1 MKIYESK
8 DIRNLALAGHGD
20 TGKTSLTAA
29 MLNNAGV
36 TNRLPRGDDGN
47 TITDYDSEEV
57 KRKIS
62 LSTGVCYFEF
72 NKKKVNVLDTPGYG
86 NFFPEARGS
95 FRVSDLMAFMVCGV
109 SGVEV
114 QTEKAWK
121 IATELHKPGIF
132 IVNKLDRDRSN
143 FQKCLEGIQK
153 RMAREAVPVAL
164 PIGKEGSFSGMVDLI
179 DNKAYTYKDDSGKFE
194 TADVPDDM
202 TDAVAEAREQLMEMI
217 AESSEEL
224 MDKYLENGELS
235 EDEFKEGM
243 TKAIAARELFPV
255 FPCSATGNIN
265 VMQVMEFITSVVAG
279 ADSHTNECMVGEEQ
293 KELPVDESGSPAM
306 FCFKT
311 VSDPHAGRI
320 NLFKVMSGVV
330 TPDLVLY
337 NPRSDTSEK
346 PGAMFLLQGKDHA
359 SVDGAH
365 AGDIIGV
372 AKLKDTSISDTLT
385 DKSSGFA
392 FPPVKFPEAA
402 ISFAIEPKSKGDEE
416 KISTAL
422 KRIAEEDPLLKL
434 GRDGRTHQIL
444 ISGSGQLH
452 VEVALS
458 KMKERYKVDAILQP
472 PQVPYQET
480 IKKKVDVEAK
490 YKKQTGGKGQYGH
503 CKITM
508 IPLEKGEDFQ
518 FEDKVFGGSIP
529 KTYIPAVE
537 KGIQEARMKGY
548 LAGYPV
554 VDFKVTLND
563 GSYHE
568 VDSSEMAF
576 KIAGS
581 MAFKK
586 GMEQARPTLLEP
598 IMQVEIY
605 SPEEFM
611 GDLMGDL
618 NSRRGRIQGME
629 STGDSQLIKA
639 QVPMAE
645 MLTYEST
652 LRSITGGRASFHMEF
667 SHYDEVPGN
676 IKEKIIADSKRD
688 AGEEEE

>member
-29 MLNNAGV
+29 MLYNAGV
-36 TNRLPRGDDGN
+36 TNRLTRVDDGN
-47 TITDYDSEEV
+47 TLTDYDAEEI

-95 FRVSDLMAFMVCGV
+95 FRVCDLMAFMVCGV

-121 IATELHKPGIF
+121 IGAELKKPGIF
-132 IVNKLDRDRSN
+132 IINKLDRDRSD
-143 FQKCLEGIQK
+143 FQKCLEAVQK
-153 RMAREAVPVAL
+153 KMAREAVPVAL
-164 PIGKEGSFSGMVDLI
+164 PVGQEGNFSGMVSLL
-179 DNKAYTYKDDSGKFE
+179 NGKAYLYKDDSGKFE
-194 TADVPDDM
+194 VSDVPADM
-202 TDAVAEAREQLMEMI
+202 AEDVASAREQLMEMI

-224 MDKYLENGELS
+224 MDSYLENGELS
-235 EDEFKEGM
+235 EGEFIDGM
-243 TKAIAARELFPV
+243 RKAIAARELFPV
-255 FPCSATGNIN
+255 FPCAATKNIN
-265 VMQVMEFITSVVAG
+265 VVQVMDFLTTVVDG
-279 ADSHTNECMVGEEQ
+279 ADAYTNECLVGEE
-293 KELPVDESGSPAM
+293 KIELPVDESAAPAM

-320 NLFKVMSGVV
+320 NLFKIMSGVV

-337 NPRSDTSEK
+337 NPRNEAMEK
-346 PGAMFLLQGKDHA
+346 PGAMFLLQGKEHT

-372 AKLKDTSISDTLT
+372 AKLKDTAISDTLT
-385 DKSSGFA
+385 DKSSGYV
-392 FPPVKFPEAA
+392 FPPVKYPEAA

-434 GRDGRTHQIL
+434 GRDSRTHQIL

-458 KMKERYKVDAILQP
+458 KMKERYKVDAVLQP

-480 IKKKVDVEAK
+480 IKKRVDVEAK

-503 CKITM
+503 CKISM
-508 IPLEKGEDFQ
+508 IPLERGEDFQ
-518 FEDKVFGGSIP
+518 FEDKIFGGSIP

-586 GMEQARPTLLEP
+586 GMEDARPTLLEP

-611 GDLMGDL
+611 GDIMGDL

-629 STGDSQLIKA
+629 SSGDAQLIKA

-652 LRSITGGRASFHMEF
+652 LRSITGGRGSFHMEF
-667 SHYDEVPGN
+667 SHYDEVPSN
-676 IKEKIIADSKRD
+676 IKEKIIAESKRD
-688 AGEEEE
+688 AGDEEE

>member
-29 MLNNAGV
+29 MLHNAGV
-36 TNRLPRGDDGN
+36 TNRLTRVDDGN
-47 TITDYDSEEV
+47 TVTDYDAEEV
-57 KRKIS
+57 KRNIS
-62 LSTGVCYFEF
+62 LSTGLCYFEL

-95 FRVSDLMAFMVCGV
+95 FRVCDVMAFMVCGV

-121 IATELHKPGIF
+121 IAGELKRPGIF
-132 IVNKLDRDRSN
+132 IINKLDRDRSD
-143 FQKCLEGIQK
+143 FQKSLEGIQK
-153 RMAREAVPVAL
+153 KMAREAVPVAL
-164 PIGKEGSFSGMVDLI
+164 PVGKEGNFSGMVDLV
-179 DNKAYTYKDDSGKFE
+179 NARAYLYKDDSGKFE
-194 TADVPDDM
+194 TAEVPADM
-202 TDAVAEAREQLMEMI
+202 ADAVATAREELMEMI
-217 AESSEEL
+217 AEGSEEL

-235 EDEFKEGM
+235 ETELIEGM
-243 TKAIAARELFPV
+243 TKAIRARELFPV

-265 VMQVMEFITSVVAG
+265 VNQIMEFITNVFCG
-279 ADSHTNECMVGEEQ
+279 ADSYTNECIAGGE
-293 KELPVDESGSPAM
+293 KTELPVDESGAPAM

-320 NLFKVMSGVV
+320 NLFKVMSGVI
-330 TPDLVLY
+330 TPDMILY
-337 NPRSDTSEK
+337 NPRSDSSEK

-359 SVDGAH
+359 PVDSVH

-372 AKLKDTSISDTLT
+372 AKLKGTIISDTLT
-385 DKSSGFA
+385 DKSSGYV
-392 FPPVKFPEAA
+392 FPAVKFPEAA

-434 GRDGRTHQIL
+434 GRDARTHQIL
-444 ISGSGQLH
+444 ISGSGHLH

-458 KMKERYKVDAILQP
+458 KMKDRYKVDAILQP

-508 IPLEKGEDFQ
+508 IPLDKGEDFQ

-537 KGIQEARMKGY
+537 KGIQEARLKGY

-554 VDFKVTLND
+554 VGFKVTLND

-629 STGDSQLIKA
+629 SSGDSQLIKA

-667 SHYDEVPGN
+667 SHYDEVPSN
-676 IKEKIIADSKRD
+676 IKEKIIAESKRD
-688 AGEEEE
+688 AGDDEE

>member
-1 MKIYESK
+1 
-8 DIRNLALAGHGD
+8 
-20 TGKTSLTAA
+20 
-29 MLNNAGV
+29 
-36 TNRLPRGDDGN
+36 
-47 TITDYDSEEV
+47 
-57 KRKIS
+57 
-62 LSTGVCYFEF
+62 
-72 NKKKVNVLDTPGYG
+72 
-86 NFFPEARGS
+86 
-95 FRVSDLMAFMVCGV
+95 
-109 SGVEV
+109 
-114 QTEKAWK
+114 
-121 IATELHKPGIF
+121 
-132 IVNKLDRDRSN
+132 
-143 FQKCLEGIQK
+143 
-153 RMAREAVPVAL
+153 
-164 PIGKEGSFSGMVDLI
+164 
-179 DNKAYTYKDDSGKFE
+179 
-194 TADVPDDM
+194 
-202 TDAVAEAREQLMEMI
+202 
-217 AESSEEL
+217 
-224 MDKYLENGELS
+224 
-235 EDEFKEGM
+235 M

-265 VMQVMEFITSVVAG
+265 VMQIMEFITNIIAG
-279 ADSHTNECMVGEEQ
+279 ADSHTNKCMVGEE
-293 KELPVDESGSPAM
+293 EIEVPVDESGAPAM

-320 NLFKVMSGVV
+320 NLFKEMSGVV
-330 TPDLVLY
+330 TPDLILY

-359 SVDGAH
+359 PVDGAH

-372 AKLKDTSISDTLT
+372 AKLKDTVISDTLT
-385 DKSSGFA
+385 DKSSGYA

-422 KRIAEEDPLLKL
+422 RRIAEEDPLLRL

-503 CKITM
+503 CKISM

-667 SHYDEVPGN
+667 SHYDEVPSN

-688 AGEEEE
+688 AGEDEE